1 MSVEEKLQQILNHVE
16 CDSSQIFFGEEHIK
30 DAINKA
36 NKNSSPGP
44 DKITSELILNGGKQV
59 ISALTLLLQ
68 ACYLIGYF
76 PKLWKMENHI
86 YFKKM
91 DKAAYHIESSY
102 KSISLINLFG
112 KIYETVLLQQA
123 TNILEENTFF
133 EGKNLYAY

>member
-1 MSVEEKLQQILNHVE
+1 MNHVD

-68 ACYLIGYF
+68 ACYLISYF

-86 YFKKM
+86 FKKM
-91 DKAAYHIESSY
+91 DKATYHIRNPYRFVSN
-102 KSISLINLFG
+102 KFW
-112 KIYETVLLQQA
+112 
-123 TNILEENTFF
+123 
-133 EGKNLYAY
+133 